1 VNNKKYEIKMK
12 IAKIFDKTPI
22 YAAKK
27 IHQQLLQNGVNAW
40 LIHSCNILKG
50 AGFKGYFSG

>member
-1 VNNKKYEIKMK
+1 MK